1 MSGCMHQL
9 SQQSIVWASQ
19 SDDFIL
25 FHYLK
30 NLDLI
35 DCAWTALLSGY
46 FLSGAQKREAWE
58 HLMPSFSCGAHRQ
71 GAAGWPQIVVR
82 VLDQRKACSAIG
94 KEQTTAVEH
103 TGLRSDQ
110 QSVWAHHRK
119 CKYLNSW
126 LLISIQGLHKFSFS
140 GLKLTISIGGGGL
153 NM

>member
-1 MSGCMHQL
+1 MDFMSGCMHQL

-19 SDDFIL
+19 SDDFIP

-46 FLSGAQKREAWE
+46 FLWGGQKREAWE

-103 TGLRSDQ
+103 TGNWFKDSEWDLRLIYSCFLSQ
-110 QSVWAHHRK
+110 T
-119 CKYLNSW
+119 YLQFPAVF
-126 LLISIQGLHKFSFS
+126 LDVLPIRTLRVPV
-140 GLKLTISIGGGGL
+140 
-153 NM
+153 